1 MTRCSND
8 WSKDQFASVLDS
20 DPSLTFNQAK
30 DYINVSCG
38 PCIVHLADNQGAVSP
53 VQVKRIV
60 RMENK
65 EIVCS
70 ALLES

>member
-8 WSKDQFASVLDS
+8 WSKEQGASVLDS
-20 DPSLTFNQAK
+20 DPSLIFNQAK

-38 PCIVHLADNQGAVSP
+38 PCIIHLADNQGVVNP

-60 RMENK
+60 LTENK
-65 EIVCS
+65 EIVWS
-70 ALLES
+70 VLLES